1 MEIIKPYL
9 GKIEDSPVF
18 LNNGKF
24 GWYLNHGGKL
34 YSVPESFQSK
44 QIDLKTAQKI
54 IDWKEAHPTPSKPPT
69 IEQLN
74 SYEKAKSKSKI
85 ESYDETPEEECDKEF
100 SRFLKLKKMG

>member
-1 MEIIKPYL
+1 MELIKPYL

-44 QIDLKTAQKI
+44 KFDLNTA
-54 IDWKEAHPTPSKPPT
+54 
-69 IEQLN
+69 
-74 SYEKAKSKSKI
+74 
-85 ESYDETPEEECDKEF
+85 
-100 SRFLKLKKMG
+100 KKNY